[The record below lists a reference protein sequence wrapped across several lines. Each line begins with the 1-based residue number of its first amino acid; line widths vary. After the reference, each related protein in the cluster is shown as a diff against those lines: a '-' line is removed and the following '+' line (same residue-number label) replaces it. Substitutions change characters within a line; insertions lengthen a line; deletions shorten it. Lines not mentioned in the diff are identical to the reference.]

1 MRKRS
6 FLIAGL
12 AAVAA
17 TAIVVSAAIAG
28 SVGAGVTT
36 PDGNTQAVGVLIT
49 PKKLSKTVYT
59 AGALEAT
66 TKLTT
71 TAASGI
77 PSPTTRVVLDFDKNA
92 KLFTKGI
99 PTCDPAKLQSTSTD
113 IALQECGSAK
123 IGSGAAT
130 ALLPVG
136 EKIYTVNQTVT
147 AFNGVPQGGKPVVIL
162 HTYGATPIQS
172 TLVLIG
178 SVTNY
183 NKEGYGPRLDLT
195 VPLIAGG
202 SGALTDFNVK
212 ISKKYKYK
220 GKPVS
225 FISAKCPK
233 SRKLKARAQFTF
245 LDGQTSTPTTTQS
258 CAQKPEP
265 KRK

>member
-12 AAVAA
+12 AATVAVA
-17 TAIVVSAAIAG
+17 SAASAAIAG
-28 SVGAGVTT
+28 STGAGVTT

-49 PKKLSKTVYT
+49 PKKLGKKTYT

-71 TAASGI
+71 SAASGV

-99 PTCDPAKLQSTSTD
+99 PTCAEQQC
-113 IALQECGSAK
+113 ASAK
-123 IGSGAAT
+123 IGSGTAK

-136 EKIYTVNQTVT
+136 STIYSVNAVVT
-147 AFNGVPQGGKPVVIL
+147 AYNGVPQGGKPTVIL
-162 HTYGATPIQS
+162 HTYSTTPIQT
-172 TLVLIG
+172 TLVLYG
-178 SVTNY
+178 AVTSY

-202 SGALTDFNVK
+202 QGALTDFNVK
-212 ISKKYKYK
+212 INKKYKYK
-220 GKPVS
+220 GQSVS
-225 FISAKCPK
+225 FLSAKCPN
-233 SRKLKARAQFTF
+233 SGKLKARAQFTF
-245 LDGQTSTPTTTQS
+245 LDGQSSTPTTTQT
-258 CAQKPEP
+258 CTQNK
-265 KRK
+265 KK

>member
-12 AAVAA
+12 AATVAV
-17 TAIVVSAAIAG
+17 AIAASAAIAG
-28 SVGAGVTT
+28 STGAGVTT

-49 PKKLSKTVYT
+49 PKKLGKKTFT
-59 AGALEAT
+59 AANLEAT

-71 TAASGI
+71 SAASGV
-77 PSPTTRVVLDFDKNA
+77 PSPTVRVILDFDKNA

-99 PTCDPAKLQSTSTD
+99 PTCNPSKLQNTSTEV
-113 IALQECGSAK
+113 AEQQCKAAK
-123 IGSGAAT
+123 IGSGTAS

-136 EKIYTVNQTVT
+136 STVYTVNQVVT

-162 HTYGATPIQS
+162 HTYGTTPIQT

-178 SVTNY
+178 AVTNY
-183 NKEGYGPRLDLT
+183 NKEGYGPRLDLE
-195 VPLIAGG
+195 VPKLAGG
-202 SGALTDFNVK
+202 TGALTDFSVK
-212 ISKKYKYK
+212 ISKKYKYR

-225 FISAKCPK
+225 FISAKCPNSK
-233 SRKLKARAQFTF
+233 KLKARAQFIF
-245 LDGQTSTPTTTQS
+245 LDGESSTPTSTQS
-258 CAQKPEP
+258 CTQKPEP